1 MILKE
6 YPMTNPKW
14 LEWAQSLQAL
24 AQAGLTYTENPFD
37 VERYHAI
44 REIAAEMVVKNTD
57 IDLRVMRDLYESQA
71 GYITPKVDVRG
82 VVFRENE
89 ILLVKELQDG
99 GWTLP
104 GGWVDVNESPSTAV
118 EREVR
123 EESGYRV
130 CAKKILAVYDRNKHG
145 HPPYLF
151 HIYKLFILCELLGGE
166 PTTSLETGGAV
177 FYAKDHIPPLSISR
191 TTQEEITRFFEHHFH
206 PDWPTDFD

>member
-1 MILKE
+1 MIPKE
-6 YPMTNPKW
+6 YLMTNPKW

-24 AQAGLTYTENPFD
+24 AQAGLTYTENPYD

-44 REIAAEMVVKNTD
+44 REIAAEMVAKNTD

-89 ILLVKELQDG
+89 ILLVKELLDG

-104 GGWVDVNESPSTAV
+104 GGWVDVNESPSAAV

-166 PTTSLETGGAV
+166 PTTSFETGGAV

-191 TTQEEITRFFEHHFH
+191 TTQEEITRIFEHHFH